1 MSTSAD
7 AYRPISTVDAP
18 FEGSSKRRYPR
29 YALSLSGRFMRAD
42 KLDYPCQLI
51 DISVESAAMTTPVPL
66 HVGEKLIV
74 YLQQLGGLEGTV
86 VRLFPGSFA
95 MMISGTQRKR
105 DKLAIQIPRLAA
117 QSETSSEIPEGEER
131 QYPRVSRDE
140 AALLVLPDGSTTVC
154 PLHDLS
160 LSGAALLTPARPP
173 LGSEV
178 MVDKR
183 RAIVVRHHERGIAVQ
198 FVNQGSTPSFTFG
211 GGLRAEPHR

>member
-7 AYRPISTVDAP
+7 AYRPEATVDSP
-18 FEGSSKRRYPR
+18 MEGSTKRRYPR
-29 YALSLSGRFMRAD
+29 YALSLPGRFMRAD

-74 YLQQLGGLEGTV
+74 YLSQLGGLEGTV

-105 DKLAIQIPRLAA
+105 DKLALQIPRLAT
-117 QSETSSEIPEGEER
+117 QSEIPEGEER
-131 QYPRVSRDE
+131 QFPRVAAKE
-140 AALLVLPDGSTTVC
+140 AAVLQLPDGSTIAC
-154 PLHDLS
+154 PLHDIS
-160 LSGAALLTPARPP
+160 LSGAALITQERPP
-173 LGSEV
+173 LGAEV
-178 MVDKR
+178 MLDKR
-183 RAIVVRHHERGIAVQ
+183 RAIVVRHHERGIALQ

-211 GGLRAEPHR
+211 TGLRAEPHR